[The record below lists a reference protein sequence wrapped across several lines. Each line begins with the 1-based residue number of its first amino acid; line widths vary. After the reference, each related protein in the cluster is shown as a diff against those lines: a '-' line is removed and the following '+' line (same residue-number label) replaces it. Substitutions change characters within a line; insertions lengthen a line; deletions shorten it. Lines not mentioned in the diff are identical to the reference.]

1 MDFKK
6 YLFLIFTIVLFSC
19 SQKTLTINSSV
30 KRIVYSGVVGL
41 SPSVEYKISFESSS
55 DFKIDALKLNTNEIK
70 EFSLYD
76 ESTRKSIS
84 SANLLKRGKY
94 TISFK
99 LENSRDIKKPEE
111 VLVIILSN
119 NKTIKKKGKIKTIEP
134 LRLR

>member
-30 KRIVYSGVVGL
+30 KRIVYPGVVGL

-55 DFKIDALKLNTNEIK
+55 DFKIDAVKLHTNEIK

-76 ESTRKSIS
+76 ESTGKSIS
-84 SANLLKRGKY
+84 SAPVLKSGKY
-94 TISFK
+94 AISFK
-99 LENSRDIKKPEE
+99 LENSRDIEKPEE
-111 VLVIILSN
+111 VTLFILSN
-119 NKTIKKKGKIKTIEP
+119 NKLIQKKEKVKTIEP

>member
-1 MDFKK
+1 MNFKNCI
-6 YLFLIFTIVLFSC
+6 FLIFSIALVGC
-19 SQKTLTINSSV
+19 NQKTLTINSSV
-30 KRIVYSGVVGL
+30 KRIVYPGFVGL

-84 SANLLKRGKY
+84 SANLLKSGKY
-94 TISFK
+94 AISFK
-99 LENSRDIKKPEE
+99 VKNIRDIKKPEE
-111 VLVIILSN
+111 ATIFILSN

>member
-1 MDFKK
+1 MNFKNCI
-6 YLFLIFTIVLFSC
+6 FLIFSIVLLGC

-30 KRIVYSGVVGL
+30 KRIVYPGVVGL

-76 ESTRKSIS
+76 ERTRKSIS
-84 SANLLKRGKY
+84 SANLLKSGKY